1 MCIMKNFLFLHYE
14 QFSSCLEVFQLF
26 NSSYI
31 LVLSERILHVISIP
45 LVFKVCFVAQSV
57 VCVGECAHDL
67 ENNVYSLVV
76 GCGILQYQMAP
87 VDG

>member
-45 LVFKVCFVAQSV
+45 LAFKVCFVAQRV
-57 VCVGECAHDL
+57 VCVGKCAT
-67 ENNVYSLVV
+67 
-76 GCGILQYQMAP
+76 
-87 VDG
+87 